1 MWQGEWNEIGWG
13 GEGQQ
18 QTAPLSIRS
27 APSLIKEQTVNSQMS
42 GERGRGG
49 EWEAAGAAETETEA
63 VTGNCNWDCNC
74 NCNWDWVS
82 GSGSDP
88 NMQRLDG
95 AESMLTEWVGWGEGR
110 RVDTAATHR
119 DRLNGHSCCALA
131 AARHLCSLIHS
142 CCCIVCLTLH
152 THLALRLAAAHCCCC
167 FCVVETRLRSRC
179 IG

>member
-1 MWQGEWNEIGWG
+1 MWDVAG
-13 GEGQQ
+13 GVERNWMGRGQQ

-49 EWEAAGAAETETEA
+49 EAAETETEA

-82 GSGSDP
+82 GSDP

-95 AESMLTEWVGWGEGR
+95 AESMLTEWVGWGGGEKGR
-110 RVDTAATHR
+110 Y
-119 DRLNGHSCCALA
+119 CCN
-131 AARHLCSLIHS
+131 SP
-142 CCCIVCLTLH
+142 
-152 THLALRLAAAHCCCC
+152 
-167 FCVVETRLRSRC
+167 
-179 IG
+179 